1 MRNLLSITAAV
12 VASMIVA
19 GPTLAKKAEVTVTY
33 LGNSDNIAEEGQGG
47 NGTSEETTTGPKGR
61 VLNENNPDTNCN
73 NCDTEQ
79 TDSPGNSNN

>member
-1 MRNLLSITAAV
+1 MRNLFPIAAAV
-12 VASMIVA
+12 ITSLVMA
-19 GPTLAKKAEVTVTY
+19 GPALAAKAEVTTTY
-33 LGNSDNIAEEGQGG
+33 LGNSDNVAEPGQGG

-79 TDSPGNSNN
+79 TDSPGNK